1 MRYPDGGGLTAAGR
15 SRREAVR
22 LQAATLL
29 DGGVPVAE
37 IAARLRVSA
46 ESVYRWRRRW
56 RAGGRQALVSTGSS
70 GSACRLDGKQL
81 QRLAAMLDQGPV
93 VHGFGLDQR
102 WTLARIA
109 ELIEREFHV
118 SYTLRGTSYLLH
130 RMGFTPQMPARRAA
144 ERDPDA
150 IAAWRSRRWP
160 SVRG

>member
-1 MRYPDGGGLTAAGR
+1 MRYADGGGLTATGR
-15 SRREAVR
+15 SKREAVR
-22 LQAATLL
+22 LQAAALL
-29 DGGVPVAE
+29 DDGVPVAE

-56 RAGGRQALVSTGSS
+56 STGGRQALVSKGSS
-70 GSACRLDGKQL
+70 GSTCRLDGQQL
-81 QRLAAMLDQGPV
+81 QRLAAALDDGPAA
-93 VHGFGLDQR
+93 HGFGPDQR

-109 ELIEREFHV
+109 ELIEGMFQT

-130 RMGFTPQMPARRAA
+130 RMGFTLQMPARRAT

-150 IAAWRSRRWP
+150 IAASRARRWP